1 MPTPTFQLSLLGRFE
16 LCGPDGR
23 HIDLTS
29 KKLAALLAFL
39 ACTAPQAHG
48 RDKLMTLLWGSHFDA
63 QARQNLRQA
72 LTRLR
77 RVLGEE
83 ALVSSGE
90 SVSLRHGVIACD
102 VPRFEALLADGSL
115 GALKEVVGS
124 YRGRLL
130 ADIEIPEEAWTEW
143 LAAERLR
150 LEGLALDAMV
160 KLGEQELGAGN
171 HEPALSA
178 ANRAIAIS
186 GLREDAHRLVMRVL
200 TASGRRADA
209 LRHYEDLTALLKR
222 ELTVDPDPVTKA
234 FAAELRRSQT
244 AQPRAGAASGLS
256 FAPETQPQSIPLP
269 LPDRPSIAVLPFTNM
284 SGDPEQEYFADG
296 MVDDIISGLSRFR
309 WLFVIARNSS
319 FTYKGRALDVKQVS
333 RELGVRYLLEG
344 SVRKSANR
352 IRIAGQLIDTS
363 SGTHLWADRFQGAL
377 EDVFELQDK
386 VTASVVGAIA
396 PRLQQAE
403 IERAR
408 RKPIESLGAYDF
420 FLRGRANFYKWTRE
434 ANKEALRL
442 YYKAI
447 ELDPDS
453 CAAYA
458 SAALCFCACKAF
470 GLVTKQ
476 EVAEARR
483 LALCAVQLGKDDSTA
498 FSSAGFVLAY
508 VAGEL
513 EDGAAFL
520 DRALLMNP
528 NSASAWYFSG
538 WVQVY
543 LGEADRAIESFAHA
557 MRLNPIDPGLSGM
570 QQGTACAHFF
580 AGRYDEA
587 VKWAKMALRE
597 LPDSRSALRI
607 GIASCAL
614 AGRDDEAKRLMAR
627 LLAIGPEL
635 TISSLL
641 QNLGP
646 YRHPEHA
653 AKFAEA
659 LRKAGLPG

>member
-1 MPTPTFQLSLLGRFE
+1 MDAVPTPRFQLALLGSVE
-16 LCGPDGR
+16 LRGPDGS
-23 HIDLTS
+23 IDLTS

-39 ACTAPQAHG
+39 ACTAPQAHS
-48 RDKLMTLLWGSHFDA
+48 RDKLMTLLWGSHFEA

-77 RVLGEE
+77 RVLGAE
-83 ALVSSGE
+83 ALISAGE
-90 SVSLRHGVIACD
+90 SVSLRPSAVASD
-102 VPRFEALLADGSL
+102 VARFEALLSEGSRDALTDAIGLYRGSL
-115 GALKEVVGS
+115 
-124 YRGRLL
+124 L
-130 ADIEIPEEAWTEW
+130 AETEIPEEAWTEW
-143 LAAERLR
+143 LSVQRQRLR
-150 LEGLALDAMV
+150 GLALDAMV
-160 KLGEQELGAGN
+160 KLGDQELEAGH
-171 HEPALSA
+171 HESALGA

-186 GLREDAHRLVMRVL
+186 NLREDAHRLVMRAL
-200 TASGRRADA
+200 AAGGRRADA
-209 LRHYEDLTALLKR
+209 LKHYEDVTALLKR
-222 ELTVDPDPVTKA
+222 ELGVEPDPATRA
-234 FAAELRRSQT
+234 LAAELRKSHAVRPGSEVRSD
-244 AQPRAGAASGLS
+244 PAS
-256 FAPETQPQSIPLP
+256 ETSAVLLP
-269 LPDRPSIAVLPFTNM
+269 LPDRPSIAVLPFENL
-284 SGDPEQEYFADG
+284 SGEPEQEYFADG

-319 FTYKGRALDVKQVS
+319 FTYKGKALDVKQVG

-363 SGTHLWADRFQGAL
+363 SGTHLWADRFEGAS

-403 IERAR
+403 IERVR
-408 RKPIESLGAYDF
+408 RKPTESLGAYDL

-442 YYKAI
+442 YYKSI
-447 ELDPDS
+447 ELDSDS

-458 SAALCFCACKAF
+458 SAALCFCARKAF
-470 GLVTKQ
+470 GLITKE

-508 VAGEL
+508 VGGEL
-513 EDGAAFL
+513 DDGAAFL

-543 LGEADRAIESFAHA
+543 LGEADRAIESFARA
-557 MRLNPIDPGLSGM
+557 MRLNPVDPGLSGM
-570 QQGTACAHFF
+570 QQGTACARFF
-580 AGRYDEA
+580 AGRYGEA

-614 AGRDDEAKRLMAR
+614 AGRDDEAKRLMER

-646 YRHPEHA
+646 YRHPEHP